1 VGTAPAREPRRHRRA
16 HQEDRLSSPRL
27 LLLNPTEL
35 TRDPRA
41 RRQALAALARGW
53 EVVGLCRPA
62 PGEQPL
68 ELPGVCVIRVGR
80 ERVGGTLRRAGLG
93 GMRRVSPVERELRG
107 LYRLGR
113 LGRTTAAFVA
123 AGRRAGRFD
132 TVLANDLGTL
142 PAGSALARR
151 SGARLVYDAHEL
163 YGDSEPDYP
172 FTYGRAAGA
181 LERALA
187 RRADAVMTVSEPI
200 AEELERRLG
209 LREPPVAVLNCPDR
223 VELEPSPTGDGPRR
237 AVYQGAMGVSRPLE
251 DLLVAAET
259 ALDVELTIRVTNA
272 DLDALRAEVA
282 RRGLGGRVRVADP
295 VDPTALVSALREFE
309 VGLVINRP
317 LTRNDELVF
326 PNKLFEYL
334 MAGLAVVVPRLEGL
348 VPLVEGEQIGLTYEP
363 GRPEALGAA
372 LSELARDRPRLTE
385 MRSRAR
391 ALALERFNADAQR
404 EPLVRALGL

>member
-1 VGTAPAREPRRHRRA
+1 
-16 HQEDRLSSPRL
+16 LPRL

-62 PGEQPL
+62 PGEEPL
-68 ELPGVCVIRVGR
+68 ELPGVRVIRVGR
-80 ERVGGTLRRAGLG
+80 EHVGGALRRAGLG
-93 GMRRVSPVERELRG
+93 GMRRVNPVERELRG
-107 LYRLGR
+107 LYRLAR
-113 LGRTTAAFVA
+113 LGRTTAAFLA

-142 PAGSALARR
+142 PAGTALARR

-172 FTYGRAAGA
+172 FTYGRAAGG
-181 LERALA
+181 LERVLA
-187 RRADAVMTVSEPI
+187 RRADSVVTVSEPI
-200 AEELERRLG
+200 AEELRARLG
-209 LREPPVAVLNCPDR
+209 LRERPVAVLNCPDR
-223 VELEPSPTGDGPRR
+223 VELEPSPTGDGPLR

-251 DLLVAAET
+251 DLLAAAE
-259 ALDVELTIRVTNA
+259 AADGVELAIRVTNA
-272 DLDALRAEVA
+272 DLGGLRAEVS
-282 RRGLGGRVRVADP
+282 RRALDGRVVVAES
-295 VDPTALVSALREFE
+295 VEPTELVQALAGFD

-348 VPLVEGEQIGLTYEP
+348 VPLVEGERIGLTYEP

-372 LSELARDRPRLTE
+372 LSELARDRSRLVE
-385 MRSRAR
+385 MRARAR
-391 ALALERFNADAQR
+391 ALALERFNAEAQR
-404 EPLVRALGL
+404 EPLARALGL